1 MEMLPKYG
9 QEGHGDKKL
18 ATPSRRL
25 NRVETAKRL
34 AALKHASSTAE
45 FEAEYAE
52 AIERFPD
59 IAGLPQ
65 FCHFH
70 PSPINY
76 SF

>member
-1 MEMLPKYG
+1 MLPNCGK
-9 QEGHGDKKL
+9 EGHGDKKL

-34 AALKHASSTAE
+34 AALKHASSVAE

-59 IAGLPQ
+59 ISGAQ

-70 PSPINY
+70 PSTINY